1 MHLALSGQFLPG
13 LKGRLSKL
21 HETVELD
28 AVLGTPTAGKIGI
41 LVTRGALHVDS
52 TLLEKLTGLR
62 KIVKAGSG
70 LDTIDLETA
79 RRRGV
84 DVVATGGSS
93 ESVADLAMAL
103 LFCCLRH
110 VSTFD
115 RGVRASDWQQKNRLI
130 GCTLASRRIGIV
142 GFGRIGRAFGGMG
155 CALGA
160 EVRAWDRSIEAG
172 RKVDQLDRLHV
183 APSPSL
189 MALVQECDVISLH
202 LPLEPET
209 TGILGRAEF
218 KAMQPGTVLINTA
231 RAGIVDREALMEA
244 LSDGTL
250 RAAGLDVHYAE
261 GRSASDLLFDL
272 PNVVLT
278 PHVGAQTVQAH
289 QDIADRI
296 VAEVSAIDPHRTRP
310 MPPTKA
316 TVGLTPKTVSASVYV
331 QIKGE
336 H

>member
-1 MHLALSGQFLPG
+1 MLLALSGQFLPS

-28 AVLGTPTAGKIGI
+28 AVLDTPAADKIGI

-52 TLLEKLTGLR
+52 TLIGKLTGLR

-79 RRRGV
+79 QRRGV

-93 ESVADLAMAL
+93 ESVADLALAL

-115 RGVRASDWQQKNRLI
+115 RSVRARDWQQKDRLI

-142 GFGRIGRAFGGMG
+142 GFGRIGRAFGKMG
-155 CALGA
+155 HALGA

-172 RKVDQLDRLHV
+172 QKADQLDRAHV
-183 APSPSL
+183 APCRSL
-189 MALVQECDVISLH
+189 TALVQESDVVSLH
-202 LPLEPET
+202 LPLGPET
-209 TGILGRAEF
+209 TGLLGRKQF
-218 KAMQPGTVLINTA
+218 KSMQRGTVLINTA
-231 RAGIVDREALMEA
+231 RAGIADREALIAA
-244 LSDGTL
+244 LTDGTL
-250 RAAGLDVHYAE
+250 AAAGLDVHYTE
-261 GRSASDLLFDL
+261 GRSTSDRLFEL

-278 PHVGAQTVQAH
+278 PHVGAQTVQAQ

-296 VAEVSAIDPHRTRP
+296 VAEVSAIDPRGAQRMLQAKPSLGPRP
-310 MPPTKA
+310 KP
-316 TVGLTPKTVSASVYV
+316 
-331 QIKGE
+331 
-336 H
+336 